1 MTSAIHGFTLVN
13 VSGIW
18 LASCIW
24 DLKFPNLFQ
33 CPDTLFIVSPHTC
46 THVQPHPSKNEAAG
60 TSEDFLVAKIY
71 SPETK
76 QGQYWYLNV
85 TMTTTDNP
93 LVWGTF
99 SVQNHNQS
107 RRSISCSIHLPS
119 MLSIPWLSKSPRENE
134 KVTHNRP
141 SLTSGEPAY
150 VIDRSRLCSQESLK
164 ATVS

>member
-1 MTSAIHGFTLVN
+1 MTSVIHGFTLVN
-13 VSGIW
+13 VSGRW

-24 DLKFPNLFQ
+24 DLKLPNLFQ
-33 CPDTLFIVSPHTC
+33 CPDTLFIGSPHTC

-76 QGQYWYLNV
+76 QGQCWYLNL

-119 MLSIPWLSKSPRENE
+119 SAVHPL
-134 KVTHNRP
+134 
-141 SLTSGEPAY
+141 
-150 VIDRSRLCSQESLK
+150 VIKKPKRTRK
-164 ATVS
+164 